1 MKSYILIPNKS
12 IFPTGCWFGT
22 SAGGSAA
29 DADADSTGMP
39 PISASLIPPAAFP
52 WPEGVFTTLLMMS
65 GVEKS
70 KSAPKTSARC
80 AGGFRF
86 SRRGYFFEEE
96 PPAIGEVMT
105 ADDDTGVTGALRET
119 DRAGEGV
126 EGEGK
131 SSEDLA
137 GDEELSFFIL
147 SLLTEL
153 PSSATASVEDGSST

>member
-1 MKSYILIPNKS
+1 
-12 IFPTGCWFGT
+12 
-22 SAGGSAA
+22 
-29 DADADSTGMP
+29 
-39 PISASLIPPAAFP
+39 
-52 WPEGVFTTLLMMS
+52 
-65 GVEKS
+65 
-70 KSAPKTSARC
+70 
-80 AGGFRF
+80 
-86 SRRGYFFEEE
+86 
-96 PPAIGEVMT
+96 MT